1 LLKEL
6 DFEDLE
12 KDKYKFRD
20 IVTYSNV
27 EKRNRMNERLLKA
40 NTLEIHRDEDF
51 FNDFRKGFE
60 PRFEYNNDDFQVS
73 VMYRSET

>member
-20 IVTYSNV
+20 IVTYSNL
-27 EKRNRMNERLLKA
+27 EKRQRMNERLLKA
-40 NTLEIHRDEDF
+40 STFGVNQDEDQNF

-73 VMYRSET
+73 VMYRS